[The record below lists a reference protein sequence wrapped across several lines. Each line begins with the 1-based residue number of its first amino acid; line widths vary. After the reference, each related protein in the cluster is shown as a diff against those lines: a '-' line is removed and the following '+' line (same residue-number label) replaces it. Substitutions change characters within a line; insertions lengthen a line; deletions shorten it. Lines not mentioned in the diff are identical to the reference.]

1 MKYKSTKKIVLKNAA
16 SMPLWDVNN
25 KKKKWKWKKNEN
37 EKKTAWRLLQDVCSR
52 MSFF

>member
-25 KKKKWKWKKNEN
+25 KKKNQNKKNEN